1 MPFDNTPTEPRRVAH
16 DITIMRKIRA
26 KIAAGH
32 WCKNAF
38 DDFLGNRCILGWWH
52 HLDQTV
58 NHHYPLKYLGCDI
71 AIINDDPKTTKE
83 DMIAL
88 LDRVIEKAL
97 VS

>member
-1 MPFDNTPTEPRRVAH
+1 MPFDSTPTEPRVAH

-32 WCKNAF
+32 WCKNACT
-38 DDFLGNRCILGWWH
+38 DFLGNRCVLGWWY

-58 NHHYPLKYLGCDI
+58 NHLYPLRYLGAGI
-71 AIINDDPKTTKE
+71 VEINDNPKTTKE
-83 DMIAL
+83 HMIAL
-88 LDRVIEKAL
+88 LDRRIEKAL